1 MKKKQYY
8 ICHPFE
14 TYGEVEENLKKEETL
29 VKGLESVYGSKEIEF
44 IRPFKLIPH
53 DIPRDQAMSQCLALL
68 NKCDGII
75 LSPDWNKS
83 EGCRVEYEQALD
95 NGLDIIEIKKWLD

>member
-14 TYGEVEENLKKEETL
+14 TYGDPKDNLKKEEEL
-29 VKGLESVYGSKEIEF
+29 VDALKGLYGSKNVEF
-44 IRPFKLIPH
+44 VRPFKLIPH
-53 DIPRDQAMSQCLALL
+53 DISRDQAMSQCLELL

-75 LSPDWNKS
+75 LAPDWNES
-83 EGCRVEYEQALD
+83 EGCRIEYDQALA
-95 NGLDIIEIKKWLD
+95 GELEIIEIKKRLD